1 MRIVIDVTPLSHLR
15 TGIGNYMLG
24 MLGGLADASE
34 GRHELVHF
42 GPTGPRNIGRLRKAL
57 NGIPG
62 ERRLYVIPPP
72 TNLWRKLW
80 SRARRPT
87 VEQLVGPLDAFHFS
101 DWMYPAQRSGL
112 RTTTIHDLVPLHHPE
127 WVDPRTRGLHI
138 PKYRNAATT
147 CDLIFA
153 NSRFTAEDVVRTLG
167 VPRERVIVAPPG
179 IHRRFT
185 RKGPARDLGGP
196 YLFTAATLEPRKNLD
211 TLLAAFGQVRALR
224 PELQLV
230 IAGASGWGGREPEE
244 EGVRTLGY
252 VDDEDLPPLYRGAAA
267 FVFPSFYEGFGIPV
281 VEAMASG
288 TPTVVSTHPSLDE
301 ASGVAAIRADPAS
314 PEAFAKG
321 IERAF
326 GERERLVPLGLEHA
340 AGFTWRAC
348 GEVMLEAYEG
358 VSGSRATL
366 RTERRGLAAP
376 QRRQR

>member
-1 MRIVIDVTPLSHLR
+1 
-15 TGIGNYMLG
+15 
-24 MLGGLADASE
+24 
-34 GRHELVHF
+34 
-42 GPTGPRNIGRLRKAL
+42 
-57 NGIPG
+57 
-62 ERRLYVIPPP
+62 
-72 TNLWRKLW
+72 
-80 SRARRPT
+80 
-87 VEQLVGPLDAFHFS
+87 
-101 DWMYPAQRSGL
+101 
-112 RTTTIHDLVPLHHPE
+112 
-127 WVDPRTRGLHI
+127 
-138 PKYRNAATT
+138 
-147 CDLIFA
+147 
-153 NSRFTAEDVVRTLG
+153 
-167 VPRERVIVAPPG
+167 
-179 IHRRFT
+179 
-185 RKGPARDLGGP
+185 
-196 YLFTAATLEPRKNLD
+196 
-211 TLLAAFGQVRALR
+211 
-224 PELQLV
+224 
-230 IAGASGWGGREPEE
+230 
-244 EGVRTLGY
+244 LGY